1 MSKKI
6 LVVDDEPM
14 LREILKDFLEMGS
27 YKVEEAHNGHE
38 AFKMIGQSSFDCVI
52 SDVRMPNGDGTELAK
67 NIFNMQGAKPKVFLA
82 TGFSDISDE
91 QAKSLGVEKVL
102 HKPFDY
108 NELLNAIRKAIG

>member
-1 MSKKI
+1 MIKKI

-14 LREILKDFLEMGS
+14 LREILKDFLELGS
-27 YKVEEAHNGHE
+27 YQVEEAHNGHE
-38 AFKMIGQSSFDCVI
+38 AFKMISRTSFDCVI

-67 NIFNMQGAKPKVFLA
+67 NIFNMQGVKPKVFLA

-108 NELLNAIRKAIG
+108 NELLSAIRQAI